1 MSNVYADRQVVICN
15 KNYKAKKSIEVML
28 PQVILKLFQCLRI
41 PNRLQLFNRELNV
54 EEEIEFST
62 QLNFATYKDL
72 LNSDLTILLGM
83 SLMKNPRI
91 QILMLCNLNLYD
103 IDIQTLTTNATNGN
117 LNELK
122 KLSFKRSC
130 FLDKIKELD
139 KLLPALPYLAELNL
153 SCTNL
158 LA

>member
-1 MSNVYADRQVVICN
+1 
-15 KNYKAKKSIEVML
+15 ML
-28 PQVILKLFQCLRI
+28 PMLFLKLFQSIRI
-41 PNRLQLFNRELNV
+41 PNKLQFFTREVNI

-62 QLNFATYKDL
+62 SLNMSAYKDF
-72 LNSDLTILLGM
+72 LNSDLTILLGI

-91 QILMLCNLNLYD
+91 QTLLLVNLNLYD
-103 IDIQTLTTNATNGN
+103 LDIQTLTTNASNGN
-117 LNELK
+117 LHELK

-130 FLDKIKELD
+130 FMDKIRDFD
-139 KLLPALPYLAELNL
+139 KLLPLLKQLEELNF